1 MKVDAGT
8 ETSADFSHSRLRD
21 AILSGD
27 LRPNQR
33 LIEEELAAELGVSRT
48 PVRDALTLLQTTG
61 LVEIRSKRGS
71 YVFQPDEADVQA
83 ICDFRAMRELHGATL
98 SRAADREATL
108 AALREA
114 QAQMEAAAAADD
126 DVAYGRGD
134 SAFHEAFFSYS
145 GNPYVVNSYALV
157 SGKIAALRTNMARQF
172 SNARDVSL
180 QEHRAMVAC
189 VDAGDF
195 AQLAAILQAHVGRTV
210 EAFRLASAAALDA
223 AAAAPTLRLRST
235 D

>member
-1 MKVDAGT
+1 M
-8 ETSADFSHSRLRD
+8 
-21 AILSGD
+21 
-27 LRPNQR
+27 
-33 LIEEELAAELGVSRT
+33 
-48 PVRDALTLLQTTG
+48 
-61 LVEIRSKRGS
+61 
-71 YVFQPDEADVQA
+71 
-83 ICDFRAMRELHGATL
+83 
-98 SRAADREATL
+98 
-108 AALREA
+108 
-114 QAQMEAAAAADD
+114 
-126 DVAYGRGD
+126 AYGRGD
-134 SAFHEAFFSYS
+134 SAFHEAFFSHS